1 MIEGDLAPKTASGGV
16 AEQLIFFRLNGFEFR
31 YTIHGVLQPFYN
43 VPLSNI
49 MIIVYRFCKSC
60 KLLLLRMESP
70 YISEVSEIPL

>member
-43 VPLSNI
+43 VPLSKI
-49 MIIVYRFCKSC
+49 MIIFYRFC